1 MANLITKNKY
11 VPLIKGIIGLD
22 AWYFPLSQSTYKN
35 LSDQNILLLNSES
48 FFGIVPR
55 IYRL

>member
-1 MANLITKNKY
+1 MANLISKNKY

-35 LSDQNILLLNSES
+35 LVSQNILLLNS
-48 FFGIVPR
+48 
-55 IYRL
+55 